1 MTINQLQ
8 PHLSNTLDSGAS
20 SSQWLAGI
28 IGDRPS
34 QYAKS
39 PSLWNA
45 AFQDLEMDAVF
56 LPFDV
61 EPQNLAGLIDGYREC
76 ENLVGGSV
84 TVPYKVDVIPH
95 LDGLDPKAQQ
105 IGAVNTIVRES
116 NGRLIGYNTDGQ
128 GFIDMLIKPL
138 PGHQEAFL
146 ENLAGMS
153 ILLIGAGGAARA
165 VAVFLAEAIGPGGRV
180 FICNRTEGKALELI
194 GVLTESG
201 ACAEYVE
208 ELDITEVVEGVD
220 IIVNSTTKGQSGLR
234 IMGEGSVTSL
244 EAYSALGPASPA
256 VIPEPEME
264 ETSSAK
270 SSIFQLSHSDI
281 LKNVEFSS
289 RILTAVPASTC
300 FVDLIYSPLETPM
313 LAQARAS
320 GHLTLNGKGMNIAQA
335 ADAFVNKALIQHLTD
350 SGFDLEEVYQRVF
363 RTMESIW

>member
-1 MTINQLQ
+1 
-8 PHLSNTLDSGAS
+8 
-20 SSQWLAGI
+20 
-28 IGDRPS
+28 
-34 QYAKS
+34 
-39 PSLWNA
+39 
-45 AFQDLEMDAVF
+45 
-56 LPFDV
+56 
-61 EPQNLAGLIDGYREC
+61 
-76 ENLVGGSV
+76 
-84 TVPYKVDVIPH
+84 
-95 LDGLDPKAQQ
+95 
-105 IGAVNTIVRES
+105 
-116 NGRLIGYNTDGQ
+116 
-128 GFIDMLIKPL
+128 MLIKPL

-264 ETSSAK
+264 ERK
-270 SSIFQLSHSDI
+270 KLGIRVIIFLSVLTI
-281 LKNVEFSS
+281 L
-289 RILTAVPASTC
+289 
-300 FVDLIYSPLETPM
+300 
-313 LAQARAS
+313 LAFIKRKVWEK
-320 GHLTLNGKGMNIAQA
+320 LK
-335 ADAFVNKALIQHLTD
+335 
-350 SGFDLEEVYQRVF
+350 
-363 RTMESIW
+363 